1 METFYAIIKLQTGE
15 EILCVVS
22 ETNLEKDYVKIKF
35 PIQIEEIEI
44 PGVIQG
50 LKVKYWLRTSH
61 QDEFVIPADKII
73 AFTEIEG
80 DAIEFYKNS
89 MMRLEMDDYPKPNPK
104 PKKKNPPRTNKNKT
118 SETGRIFID
127 KDMGLLSSID
137 DAREILE
144 SIFKQ
149 DSSNTKDSKDS
160 KDI

>member
-1 METFYAIIKLQTGE
+1 METFYATIKLQTGE

-35 PIQIEEIEI
+35 PIQVEEIEI
-44 PGVIQG
+44 PGVIHG
-50 LKVKYWLRTSH
+50 LKVKYWLRTSQ
-61 QDEFVIPADKII
+61 QDEFIIPADKIV
-73 AFTEIEG
+73 AFTEIKG

-89 MMRLEMDDYPKPNPK
+89 MMRLEMDDHPK
-104 PKKKNPPRTNKNKT
+104 PKRKNQSRTNKRKT
-118 SETGRIFID
+118 DETGRIFID

-137 DAREILE
+137 DARQILE